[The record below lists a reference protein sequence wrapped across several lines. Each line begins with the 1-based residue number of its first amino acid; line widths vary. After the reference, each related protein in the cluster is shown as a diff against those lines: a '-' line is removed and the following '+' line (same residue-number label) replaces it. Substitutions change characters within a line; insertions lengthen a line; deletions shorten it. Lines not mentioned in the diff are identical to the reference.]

1 MSYLILGSGVVP
13 LTVGSEVSPLT
24 VGEGVLPL
32 TVGKGVL
39 SLTVGGNVVS
49 FTVDSIKLDPENL
62 EIKHRIRFH
71 QNEIT
76 KLKSEITKLKNE
88 TEWMQDLLFYQEQE
102 LEKEL
107 ERLKEIE
114 VKTLEEK
121 LKYNPTTDEN

>member
-1 MSYLILGSGVVP
+1 MTPVHTVENVGMNGRMTELRALG
-13 LTVGSEVSPLT
+13 E
-24 VGEGVLPL
+24 
-32 TVGKGVL
+32 GVL
-39 SLTVGGNVVS
+39 SLTVDGNVVS

-76 KLKSEITKLKNE
+76 KLKNEITKLKNE

-114 VKTLEEK
+114 VKTLEKK
-121 LKYNPTTDEN
+121 LWE